1 MMPHIV
7 LCPPCL
13 IDALLQV
20 FILQLLG
27 DEGMILLGKPDVCV
41 NDTDVADHHSIV
53 FPFLQPFPP
62 EDAWRTLPRN
72 AFWAFLSM
80 HNRYFAF
87 ARWWGII
94 ENIRT

>member
-27 DEGMILLGKPDVCV
+27 DEGMILIGKPDVCV

-53 FPFLQPFPP
+53 FSFC
-62 EDAWRTLPRN
+62 
-72 AFWAFLSM
+72 
-80 HNRYFAF
+80 NRFRRRMPGVHCLEMLFGHFYLCTT
-87 ARWWGII
+87 GILHSLVGGV
-94 ENIRT
+94 